1 MKITTKIKLI
11 GFIAFIIFLL
21 ATSYSLFNVYLNYE
35 RAGIFKTIINNNV
48 YLQKVLTEIEKERG
62 TTALYL
68 ASKNL
73 DYKKLMLK
81 QRAKTD
87 RALQEMRANII
98 TKEDSLLDFI
108 ESYKYTNSLNPA
120 KYQRMFVT
128 LNSLPRVRKLVDGGQ
143 GGLNS
148 IILDKYTDKITK
160 SIMQSIRQS
169 NNFIVDLK
177 LKDLN
182 FILDRLYISQEYT
195 GLTRDYLVYNIEK
208 KKIIRQKDINNWI
221 EFYGKALQ
229 YNPYLI
235 NNSDLRSR
243 AVELYRKYNVKD
255 IDKRISS
262 FYIDIFENLKTGRYG
277 ISSLDWFTVFTKKMN
292 VFAKSISLFNQKSI
306 EAVDDYIN
314 DVYFMMGLFAL
325 IILLAIVLIY
335 VGLQVSRDIT
345 KNMASLE
352 KTLIHAAQK
361 LGSKSDLE
369 QMPAIDLET
378 TKGTMDAHN
387 FLESL
392 IEKAETDKNQ
402 AEEANE
408 AKSLFLANMSH
419 EIRTP
424 MNGIIGFTE
433 LLKNTDLND
442 EQREFANIIEKS
454 SKNLLN
460 IINNILDLSKIEN
473 NKVELEHITFETH
486 HEFDNTIDTFG
497 VTSAEKEI
505 ELNYY
510 IDPNISPKLKGDP
523 TKIKEIL
530 TNLLNNAIKF
540 TDRGGKIDIEIRK
553 LSSTPEGTSKIQ
565 FIVSDNGIGMS
576 PQQLD
581 KIFQPFSQADNSIT
595 RKYGGTGLGLTISK
609 EYIAMMGGK
618 LEVESA
624 KGVGTTFKFVI
635 PLEELPSEDDYKKAF
650 TNLRICRYTDPK
662 HPTTFD
668 QYLNRYV
675 EFFGVKLKD
684 FKNAG
689 ELQSL
694 MSSNACPTIWVDY
707 ENAPDDVKSA
717 LSHISANK
725 LIVVARVTSRKD
737 LESLDLPNDNIIFKP
752 ATYTKLLNTFKYLS
766 KFDDKNS
773 NAQATQP
780 KIMTKYDADVLVIE
794 DNIINQKLVK
804 SILEGMG
811 LKVDIANNGRE
822 GVEMRKK
829 NRYDLVFMDIQM
841 PVMNGIEATHAILDY
856 EDAEGVEHVPIVA
869 LTANALKG
877 DRERFLGEGM
887 DEYISKPIEMS
898 ELIYILNKFL
908 HNKSRTEIEAPKTK
922 EESKPEPKK
931 AEQQSRQTI
940 QQEQTPAS
948 EKRDSSEQLDG
959 SKEILI
965 AKNLPFSRKLL
976 AKLLDS
982 LGYKYD
988 IAGDRDEVSRLAE
1001 KNDYKMVFADQSM
1014 LDEKFIAIAKQR
1026 GIHTIFTSNPD
1037 KNFPLSGLKYEVYS
1051 GKMSKEKFD
1060 SFIKKIKG

>member
-11 GFIAFIIFLL
+11 GIISLMILLL
-21 ATSYSLFNVYLNYE
+21 ATSYFLFNAYLNYE
-35 RAGIFKTIINNNV
+35 RAGIFKTIINNNI
-48 YLQKVLTEIEKERG
+48 YLQRALVEIEKERG

-68 ASKNL
+68 ASRGL

-87 RALQEMRANII
+87 RAIRDLRAHLV
-98 TKEDSLLDFI
+98 TKQDSILDFI
-108 ESYKYTNSLNPA
+108 ESYKYTNSLDSR
-120 KYQRMFVT
+120 KYQRMNIM
-128 LNSLPRVRKLVDGGQ
+128 LRALPRIRKLVDRGQ

-160 SIMQSIRQS
+160 SIIDSIRQS

-177 LKDLN
+177 IKELN
-182 FILDRLYISQEYT
+182 SILDRLYISQEYT
-195 GLTRDYLVYNIEK
+195 GLTRDFLVYNIEK
-208 KKIIRQKDINNWI
+208 KKPIKEKELKNWMD
-221 EFYGKALQ
+221 FYGKALQ
-229 YNPYLI
+229 YNPSLI
-235 NNSDLRSR
+235 LNNDLKQR
-243 AVELYRKYNVKD
+243 ALEIYRKYNIKD
-255 IDKRISS
+255 IDKKIAS
-262 FYIDIFENLKTGRYG
+262 YYLDIIENIKTGHYN
-277 ISSLDWFTVFTKKMN
+277 ISALDWFTVFTKKLN
-292 VFAKSISLFNQKSI
+292 VFSTSINLFNQKSL
-306 EAVDDYIN
+306 EAIDEYIN
-314 DVYFMMGLFAL
+314 GVYFVIGLSAL
-325 IILLAIVLIY
+325 IIFFAMILIY
-335 VGLQVSRDIT
+335 MGYQVSRDIT
-345 KNMASLE
+345 KNMTSLE

-361 LGSKSDLE
+361 LGSKEDLE
-369 QMPAIDLET
+369 KMPKIDLET
-378 TKGTMDAHN
+378 TKGTEDAHN

-392 IEKAETDKNQ
+392 IEKAETDKTQ

-540 TDRGGKIDIEIRK
+540 TDRGGEINVEIRK

-565 FIVSDNGIGMS
+565 FIVEDNGIGMS
-576 PQQLD
+576 PEQLK

-609 EYIAMMGGK
+609 EYIEMMGGK
-618 LEVESA
+618 LEVESQ

-635 PLEELPSEDDYKKAF
+635 PLEELPTEDDYKNSFK
-650 TNLRICRYTDPK
+650 NLKFCRYADSANITRLNS
-662 HPTTFD
+662 
-668 QYLNRYV
+668 YLNRYI
-675 EFFGVKLKD
+675 EYFGVEVKD

-689 ELQSL
+689 QLQSL
-694 MSSNACPTIWVDY
+694 MSSNSCPIIWVDY
-707 ENAPDDVKSA
+707 ENAPDDVKEA
-717 LSHISANK
+717 LNHISSNR
-725 LIVVARVTSRKD
+725 LVVMARVTSRKD

-752 ATYTKLLNTFKYLS
+752 VTYIKLLNTFKYFS
-766 KFDDKNS
+766 KFEDKDAKSQN
-773 NAQATQP
+773 TQP
-780 KIMTKYDADVLVIE
+780 KILTKYDADVLVIE

-811 LKVDIANNGRE
+811 LRVDIANNGRE

-829 NRYDLVFMDIQM
+829 NKYDLVFMDIQM

-856 EDAEGVEHVPIVA
+856 EEAEDVEHVPIVA

-908 HNKSRTEIEAPKTK
+908 HNKSRTEIEAPKNQNNTSK
-922 EESKPEPKK
+922 EQKTAPKKEPK
-931 AEQQSRQTI
+931 E
-940 QQEQTPAS
+940 P
-948 EKRDSSEQLDG
+948 QLDS

-988 IAGDRDEVSRLAE
+988 IAGDRDEVTKLTE
-1001 KNDYKMVFADQSM
+1001 KNDYKIVFADQSM
-1014 LDEKFIAIAKQR
+1014 LDEKFIAMAKER

-1037 KNFPLSGLKYEVYS
+1037 EHFELSGLKYEVYS

>member
-1 MKITTKIKLI
+1 MKITMKIKLI
-11 GFIAFIIFLL
+11 GLISLMILLL
-21 ATSYSLFNVYLNYE
+21 ATSYFLFNAYLNYE
-35 RAGIFKTIINNNV
+35 KAGIFKTTINNNI
-48 YLQKVLTEIEKERG
+48 YLQKALVEIEKERG

-68 ASKNL
+68 ASKNK
-73 DYKKLMLK
+73 DYQKLMLK
-81 QRAKTD
+81 QRKRTD
-87 RALQEMRANII
+87 KAINELKENLVLRQSTILSFLQ
-98 TKEDSLLDFI
+98 
-108 ESYKYTNSLNPA
+108 SYKESNSLDTNM
-120 KYQRMFVT
+120 YQKMLNQ
-128 LNSLPRVRKLVDGGQ
+128 LNSLKKIRKFIDSGQ
-143 GGLNS
+143 GGLNT
-148 IILDKYTDKITK
+148 IVLDKYSNKITK
-160 SIMQSIRQS
+160 SILENLRQS
-169 NNFIVDLK
+169 NK
-177 LKDLN
+177 
-182 FILDRLYISQEYT
+182 FILDLKIKDLSTILDNLYISQEYT
-195 GLTRDYLVYNIEK
+195 GLTRDYLAYNLEK
-208 KKIIRQKDINNWI
+208 KRPLREKEINNWTD
-221 EFYGKALQ
+221 FYGKALQ
-229 YNPYLI
+229 YNPDLII
-235 NNSDLRSR
+235 NNEFKQKAL
-243 AVELYRKYNVKD
+243 EIYRKYHARE
-255 IDKRISS
+255 IDKRIGSY
-262 FYIDIFENLKTGRYG
+262 YIDIIENSKTGKYTV
-277 ISSLDWFTVFTKKMN
+277 SPLDWFTVFTKKIN
-292 VFAKSISLFNQKSI
+292 IFGKSIDLFNQESI
-306 EAVDDYIN
+306 EAVNDYLRGIYL
-314 DVYFMMGLFAL
+314 VMGLSAL
-325 IILLAIVLIY
+325 MVLLSI
-335 VGLQVSRDIT
+335 GLLYMGYQVARDISQ
-345 KNMASLE
+345 NINSLE

-361 LGSKSDLE
+361 LGSKEDLD
-369 QMPAIDLET
+369 QMPKIDLDT

-392 IEKAETDKNQ
+392 IEKAEIDKNQ

-505 ELNYY
+505 ELNYF

-540 TDRGGKIDIEIRK
+540 TDRGGKIDVEIRK
-553 LSSTPEGTSKIQ
+553 LSTTPEGTSKIQ
-565 FIVSDNGIGMS
+565 FIVSDNGIGMT
-576 PQQLD
+576 PQQLE

-609 EYIAMMGGK
+609 EYINMMGGK

-635 PLEELPSEDDYKKAF
+635 PLEELPTEDDYKGAF
-650 TNLRICRYTDPK
+650 EHLKICRYANTNQLS
-662 HPTTFD
+662 TLNSF
-668 QYLNRYV
+668 LNRYV
-675 EFFGVKLKD
+675 DFFGVK
-684 FKNAG
+684 FKNFQTAG
-689 ELQSL
+689 ELNSL
-694 MSSNACPTIWVDY
+694 LSSNSCPVVWVDY
-707 ENAPDDVKSA
+707 EKAPEDVKEA
-717 LSHISANK
+717 IEHISSNK
-725 LIVVARVTSRKD
+725 LIVVARVTSRKE

-752 ATYTKLLNTFKYLS
+752 VTYTKLLNTFKYLS
-766 KFDDKNS
+766 QFDKS
-773 NAQATQP
+773 GTSSQTAQP
-780 KIMTKYDADVLVIE
+780 KILTKYDADVLVVE

-811 LKVDIANNGRE
+811 LRVDIANNGKE
-822 GVEMRKK
+822 GVEKRKK
-829 NRYDLVFMDIQM
+829 NDYDLIFMDIQM
-841 PVMNGIEATHAILDY
+841 PVMNGIEATHTILDW
-856 EDAEGVEHVPIVA
+856 ERDEEIEHVPIVA

-908 HNKSRTEIEAPKTK
+908 HNKSRTEIEAPKEEKLELPKEPLK
-922 EESKPEPKK
+922 EEKKESSTPKK
-931 AEQQSRQTI
+931 E
-940 QQEQTPAS
+940 
-948 EKRDSSEQLDG
+948 EKTLDS

-988 IAGDRDEVSRLAE
+988 IAGDRDEVSKLCDS
-1001 KNDYKMVFADQSM
+1001 NDYKIVFADQSM
-1014 LDEKFIAIAKQR
+1014 LDEKYIALAKKR
-1026 GIHTIFTSNPD
+1026 GIKTVFTSNPD
-1037 KNFPLSGLKYEVYS
+1037 ENFTLSGLKYEVYS

-1060 SFIKKIKG
+1060 SFIKKLRGN